1 MTRPDQ
7 IARRSAVR
15 AFVRTHH
22 PDVGG
27 DPQVFTAGLRRLRES
42 GGATSSTTGA
52 VADDD
57 PRLNVPV
64 TIVTIVTT
72 RSRALTF
79 LIRLGRR
86 IRLTQAARRRIDKRS
101 NPR

>member
-1 MTRPDQ
+1 M
-7 IARRSAVR
+7 
-15 AFVRTHH
+15 
-22 PDVGG
+22 GG

-42 GGATSSTTGA
+42 GGGA
-52 VADDD
+52 AGFVADDD

-64 TIVTIVTT
+64 TIVTT
-72 RSRALTF
+72 RSRALTW

-86 IRLTQAARRRIDKRS
+86 IRLRLTHAAKRRTDKRS